1 MNEQIVNE
9 LLEQLKSNL
18 KNVESAKQQ
27 VEDTIGAYNAL
38 EGQVD
43 GFVRELG
50 FITQNTRTI
59 INQLEEVKKNFLSNV
74 STNIENKIAQG
85 VGSINSNTDAA
96 KNEVLQH
103 SNDIQTDINTTKTD
117 LSNKITAESTTLS
130 NKFDTIKNTII
141 SDIHNTKNTVMT
153 AVSGSEQRIL
163 QQVKEKGDSIQTDIS
178 DSTESIKG
186 AVYWAIG
193 CSFITLCLVIF
204 ILTKL

>member
-1 MNEQIVNE
+1 MNEQIINE

-18 KNVESAKQQ
+18 ENVESAKQQ
-27 VEDTIGAYNAL
+27 VEKTVGAYNAL

-74 STNIENKIAQG
+74 SDNLEKKIISG
-85 VGSINSNTDAA
+85 VNEINSNVENA
-96 KNEVLQH
+96 KN
-103 SNDIQTDINTTKTD
+103 I
-117 LSNKITAESTTLS
+117 
-130 NKFDTIKNTII
+130 
-141 SDIHNTKNTVMT
+141 NTKNSNNIISNLNTNTSDINSKITNGVESLSNQLHATRSSIMSEINNST
-153 AVSGSEQRIL
+153 TTTTNLISGSEKRLL
-163 QQVKEKGDSIQTDIS
+163 QQIKEKGDSIKTNID

-193 CSFITLCLVIF
+193 FSFITLCLVIY
-204 ILTKL
+204 ILTKI